1 MKTRTRQFAPLNHT
15 PTQSCFASLGHAHLA
30 GQHNAVDLCD
40 NLATLC
46 TKYSLGAV
54 ICAGQVFAGRWQH
67 DCIFRALRF
76 NGMRLSCHTD
86 GICAGLSLRSAMATR
101 LHLLSAVI
109 HSTVQ
114 GVCAQPTPAPTRIM
128 SCPSG
133 YAPFLPHRRDMR
145 RVKSSLGDGYTT
157 DTFRTP
163 TSSVARITPTTATYA
178 YPSCELPLRV

>member
-40 NLATLC
+40 NLATPC

-54 ICAGQVFAGRWQH
+54 ICAG
-67 DCIFRALRF
+67 
-76 NGMRLSCHTD
+76 S
-86 GICAGLSLRSAMATR
+86 SLRWAMATR
-101 LHLLSAVI
+101 LHLSSAEIQRYAPFLPHRRNMRRVKSSLGDGYTTASFERCD
-109 HSTVQ
+109 STVQ

-157 DTFRTP
+157 ASFER
-163 TSSVARITPTTATYA
+163 
-178 YPSCELPLRV
+178 